1 MKKKVKSG
9 KGNDIEEV
17 KRKRIGKMDRS
28 IEERIDSGL
37 NVMEVKERSII
48 EKKEV
53 EIEKIMKE
61 KKER

>member
-37 NVMEVKERSII
+37 NVMEVKEKSII